1 MRPLWWGRKF
11 RVENLSGDH
20 FFSRSAAPGEQPRLD
35 DGSVGIRTTP
45 TRGLITSTNSAGPGY
60 WREPATKPDRG
71 RGRGRQDHV
80 DPYIDRSWHCRAAI
94 RPRPGAQSRTVNGQ
108 LS

>member
-1 MRPLWWGRKF
+1 MRLLWRGLVF
-11 RVENLSGDH
+11 RLENLSGNRFLD
-20 FFSRSAAPGEQPRLD
+20 SSAALGEQPRLD

-45 TRGLITSTNSAGPGY
+45 TRGLIAGTNSAGPGY

-80 DPYIDRSWHCRAAI
+80 DPYIDRCRHCRAAI
-94 RPRPGAQSRTVNGQ
+94 RSRPGAQSRTVNGQ